1 MRALA
6 LSRLRTFVPTLV
18 LITVLS
24 FLLRVIIPGGPADAL
39 LGSSDN
45 PDTIRMIN
53 ERYGL
58 DDPLWIQYFRWLGEV
73 FTGDFGTSFA
83 SGLPVSSVI
92 GPRIASTV
100 EIVGLGL
107 LVSLV
112 VGGALGLYAAIHRD
126 SRAGSFL
133 FAVSG
138 LGVSVPLFWLA
149 TMCAGVFGATLHI
162 LPVNGYTSISD
173 GLLPH
178 IESIVM
184 PVLLIAAPSTA
195 LMIRHVRSSMLSV
208 LASPYVRTARAMG
221 IDRRRIY
228 FDLALRNAVGPV
240 ITFIPF
246 LTSML
251 VGELVVID
259 IVFVLPGLGS
269 AIVDAVH
276 FRDYAV
282 LQAIVLILA
291 LTVVT
296 LSLVTDLVLTA
307 VDPRRR
313 KEFA

>member
-6 LSRLRTFVPTLV
+6 LNRLRTFVPTLV

-24 FLLRVIIPGGPADAL
+24 FLLRVVIPGGPADAL

-58 DDPLWIQYFRWLGEV
+58 DDPIWLQYFRWLGEV
-73 FTGDFGTSFA
+73 LTGDFGTSFA

-100 EIVGLGL
+100 EVVGLGL
-107 LVSLV
+107 IVSLV
-112 VGGALGLYAAIHRD
+112 VGGGLGLYAAIHRD

-149 TMCAGVFGATLHI
+149 TMCAGIFGATLHL
-162 LPVNGYTSISD
+162 LPVNGYTPVSD

-178 IESIVM
+178 VESIVM

-195 LMIRHVRSSMLSV
+195 LMIRHVRSSMVSV
-208 LASPYVRTARAMG
+208 LTSPYVRTARAMG

-228 FDLALRNAVGPV
+228 FDLALRNALGPV

-246 LTSML
+246 LASML

-307 VDPRRR
+307 IDPRRR
-313 KEFA
+313 KGFA

>member
-1 MRALA
+1 MRAL
-6 LSRLRTFVPTLV
+6 LLNRLRTFVPTLV
-18 LITVLS
+18 LISVLS
-24 FLLRVIIPGGPADAL
+24 FMLRVIIPGGPAEAL
-39 LGSSDN
+39 LGASDN

-58 DDPLWIQYFRWLGEV
+58 DDPVWVQYFRWLGDV
-73 FTGDFGTSFA
+73 LTGDFGTSFA

-100 EIVGLGL
+100 EVVGLGL
-107 LVSLV
+107 LVALV
-112 VGGALGLYAAIHRD
+112 VGGGLGLYAAIHSG
-126 SRAGSFL
+126 SRSGAFL

-149 TMCAGVFGATLHI
+149 TLCAGVVGATLHI
-162 LPVNGYTSISD
+162 LPVNGYTPISQ
-173 GLLPH
+173 GLGAH
-178 IESIVM
+178 VESLVM
-184 PVLLIAAPSTA
+184 PVALIAVPSTA
-195 LMIRHVRSSMLSV
+195 LMIRHVRSSMVSV

-228 FDLALRNAVGPV
+228 LDLALRNALGPV

-246 LTSML
+246 LVSLL

-269 AIVDAVH
+269 AIIDAVH

-296 LSLVTDLVLTA
+296 LSLLADLVLTA
-307 VDPRRR
+307 IDPRRG
-313 KEFA
+313 KELA